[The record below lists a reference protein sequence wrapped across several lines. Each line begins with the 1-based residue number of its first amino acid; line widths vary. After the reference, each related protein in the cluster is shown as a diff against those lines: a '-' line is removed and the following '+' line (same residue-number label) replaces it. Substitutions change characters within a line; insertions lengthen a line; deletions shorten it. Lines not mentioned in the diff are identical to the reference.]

1 MWACLAAMSAYAKD
15 LTTAEIAYA
24 SLDEADKVQFIQ
36 QIKEIPV
43 KEARNA
49 EMALLC
55 GNPQDAE
62 SILLQAAL
70 VFRAIMLNIQLYNW
84 DRALELALKHKTHID
99 TVIGYRKKNLEDFDR
114 KETNQ
119 RYLQY
124 SEGVSKLKINI
135 VFYFPYI

>member
-1 MWACLAAMSAYAKD
+1 MSAYAKD